1 MAYGAVMMD
10 SFKGNQADDEKNAS
24 TAPGTGSELTQAG
37 RPVIEIAT
45 YADTDVYECYIRGYE
60 SRIVMRRTQDDWVNI
75 TQVFKIAQFSKTQRT
90 KVLEKESN
98 DMRHEKVQGGYG
110 RFQGTWIPLEDAKYM
125 VTKYNI
131 RDPVVT
137 AILAFELNPSN
148 PPMKRSKN
156 SVLKRTSPDGRITSP
171 SSYNKTPKKRNP
183 IGGSTTRKSKKNGML
198 LHANPSPLQNLVFQ
212 TPQQPHM
219 ASQVATNAETTV
231 SATSQANQMSTTKE
245 NVIPHLN
252 TEETPLALGYS
263 ATQKPLQFYPVPT
276 SLTHP
281 HKMRDF
287 SNHSTNDTSN
297 FDTLAEI
304 DKSHSQNFLTFIP
317 EGPSSGVFTSQQ
329 HHQRVPSILV
339 NGNGNGKKMT
349 KRKRKSEDDS
359 VDMMSPDDDN
369 SFANASQQSS
379 VPPLTESLPG
389 ATPGSTINGSAGKH
403 LKHKLKNRPSLTAKR
418 TSMAQDKAQQ
428 NFKMMQ
434 KQLMWQNVRQQ
445 QKGSAMP
452 FKMHQSGNSGSNTA
466 NSSSMDMFSASENP
480 TPLVSRS
487 STPNTFG
494 GLPTAPATAHGNENH
509 NMRLPMLNVEE
520 YKEMILQVLSSEDGS
535 DKNYQLP
542 PQMYHPPPNFDIN
555 FEIDDQGHTP
565 LHWATAMANIPLLKL
580 LIALNANALQCNLRG
595 FNCITKSA
603 FYNNCY
609 KADTFSEIVSILRI
623 CLITPDNNS
632 RLPLHYLVELSVN
645 KSKDPVVINFYLDTI
660 IHNLGQEDY
669 TLLRMCLNFQ
679 DNMGNTVL
687 HLAALN
693 LNLELCNKLCY
704 LGSSMDITNCD
715 NETPASIL
723 AKFNLVP
730 QTNSNTNDFLPTAG
744 PAPTSQGFTPSLR
757 QPSGNSLAATPKARS
772 QNQPTSV
779 LPEEGQTAADP
790 QQHKLA
796 HEILP
801 SVEEEDID
809 EDNDNEADHGD
820 ADVENAENAANTE
833 SAEDHAVANPE
844 TEPNADADANA
855 NANATANA
863 AANAV
868 ANADANADDGAG
880 VQRDHRDDNVK
891 VEQQVKL
898 TPSIS
903 NKKSDLGNFLSGQD
917 STSLNTLMDDLSNMN
932 SFVTSSV
939 VRDMRTT
946 PSRLVE
952 CSPIIRKKKNL
963 NSAATA
969 SSNLRK
975 TVLADTIQS
984 PLGPIIASP
993 GTMFQG
999 EKEASNAVKL
1009 TNKLGEI
1016 SNALR
1021 ISINS
1026 KVNSVTNEIENATQ
1040 GIKCI
1045 KQNVD
1050 NITRHE
1056 KGLLM
1061 KFNEGQ
1067 GVESVEQMEGSRN
1080 QLRERVREGRQMFV
1094 QCLEK
1099 SQALNLATLVQ
1110 EEESKVDPDPGSS
1123 PSKDGTDDTS
1133 LKLAAELALLQFKR
1147 RLCIQRVTDARTRI
1161 DSNNKIGKYRRLI
1174 GMTIENID
1182 TKLDDIE
1189 VYLKTNS

>member
-1 MAYGAVMMD
+1 MMD
-10 SFKGNQADDEKNAS
+10 SFKGSQADDEKN
-24 TAPGTGSELTQAG
+24 TPAPTVVSGDLTPAG

-110 RFQGTWIPLEDAKYM
+110 RFQGTWIPLEDARYM

-137 AILAFELNPSN
+137 TILAFQLNPSN

-156 SVLKRTSPDGRITSP
+156 SILKRTSPDGRITSP

-183 IGGSTTRKSKKNGML
+183 IGGSTTRKAKKNGML

-219 ASQVATNAETTV
+219 TSQLATNAETTV
-231 SATSQANQMSTTKE
+231 SATSQANQMSSTKE
-245 NVIPHLN
+245 NVVPHLN

-281 HKMRDF
+281 QKMRDF
-287 SNHSTNDTSN
+287 TNASNDTSS
-297 FDTLAEI
+297 FDTPVDI
-304 DKSHSQNFLTFIP
+304 DKTHSQNFLTFIP

-329 HHQRVPSILV
+329 HQQRVPSILV
-339 NGNGNGKKMT
+339 NGSGNGKKMT

-359 VDMMSPDDDN
+359 IDMISHDDDN
-369 SFANASQQSS
+369 SFTNVPRQSS
-379 VPPLTESLPG
+379 VPPPPPTLPG
-389 ATPGSTINGSAGKH
+389 ATPGSAINGSAGKH
-403 LKHKLKNRPSLTAKR
+403 LKHKLKNRSSLTAKR

-452 FKMHQSGNSGSNTA
+452 FKMHQGGSSSSNT
-466 NSSSMDMFSASENP
+466 NHSSSMDMFSAGENP
-480 TPLVSRS
+480 TPLSSRS
-487 STPNTFG
+487 STPNTFA
-494 GLPTAPATAHGNENH
+494 GLPTAPATAHDNEDHTDNV
-509 NMRLPMLNVEE
+509 RPSMLNVEE
-520 YKEMILQVLSSEDGS
+520 YKEMILRVLSSEDGS
-535 DKNYQLP
+535 DKGYQLP
-542 PQMYHPPPNFDIN
+542 PQMYHPPSNFDIN

-565 LHWATAMANIPLLKL
+565 LHWATAMANVPLIKL

-623 CLITPDNNS
+623 CLITPDNNG

-679 DNMGNTVL
+679 DSMGNTVL

-730 QTNSNTNDFLPTAG
+730 PTNPSANAFLPCAA
-744 PAPTSQGFTPSLR
+744 PAPASQGFASSFN
-757 QPSGNSLAATPKARS
+757 QPSSNSVAATPKLKF
-772 QNQPTSV
+772 QNSSAI
-779 LPEEGQTAADP
+779 LPEERQPVTDTQ

-796 HEILP
+796 PGILP
-801 SVEEEDID
+801 SVEEEDVD
-809 EDNDNEADHGD
+809 DDNDVGD
-820 ADVENAENAANTE
+820 GNDGGDGNDNAVDDGDGDDGDGDGDNNAAN
-833 SAEDHAVANPE
+833 D
-844 TEPNADADANA
+844 
-855 NANATANA
+855 
-863 AANAV
+863 
-868 ANADANADDGAG
+868 DDGG
-880 VQRDHRDDNVK
+880 GGSDNGENNEK
-891 VEQQVKL
+891 NEQQVKL
-898 TPSIS
+898 TPSIH
-903 NKKSDLGNFLSGQD
+903 NRKSDVRNFLPGPD
-917 STSLNTLMDDLSNMN
+917 STSLSTLMDDLSNMN

-939 VRDMRTT
+939 VRDLRTT
-946 PSRLVE
+946 PSRLLE
-952 CSPIIRKKKNL
+952 CSPITRKKKNQT
-963 NSAATA
+963 ATA
-969 SSNLRK
+969 TVSSNLRK
-975 TVLADTIQS
+975 TALTDAIQS

-993 GTMFQG
+993 GPMIQG
-999 EKEASNAVKL
+999 EREASNVVKL
-1009 TNKLGEI
+1009 AGKLGEI
-1016 SNALR
+1016 SNALK

-1026 KVNSVTNEIENATQ
+1026 KVNSVADEIENATE

-1045 KQNVD
+1045 KQNV
-1050 NITRHE
+1050 NNVTRHE
-1056 KGLLM
+1056 KDLLVQ
-1061 KFNEGQ
+1061 FNEGE
-1067 GVESVEQMEGSRN
+1067 GVESVEQMEGRRN
-1080 QLRERVREGRQMFV
+1080 QLRECVRDGRQMFV
-1094 QCLEK
+1094 QCFEK

-1110 EEESKVDPDPGSS
+1110 EEESKVDSDPGSS
-1123 PSKDGTDDTS
+1123 PSKEGADDTS
-1133 LKLAAELALLQFKR
+1133 LRLAAELALLQFKR
-1147 RLCIQRVTDARTRI
+1147 RLRIQRVTDARTKI
-1161 DSNNKIGKYRRLI
+1161 DSNNKVSKYRRLI
-1174 GMTIENID
+1174 GMTIENVD

>member
-10 SFKGNQADDEKNAS
+10 SFKGNQADDEKNTSAE
-24 TAPGTGSELTQAG
+24 TATVSDLTPVG

-137 AILAFELNPSN
+137 TILAFQLNPSN

-183 IGGSTTRKSKKNGML
+183 IGGSTTRKTKKNGML

-219 ASQVATNAETTV
+219 ASQLATNAETTV
-231 SATSQANQMSTTKE
+231 SATSQANQMSSTKE

-287 SNHSTNDTSN
+287 TNPTNDTSS
-297 FDTLAEI
+297 FDTSADI

-329 HHQRVPSILV
+329 SQQRVPSILV
-339 NGNGNGKKMT
+339 NGNGNGKKIS
-349 KRKRKSEDDS
+349 KRKRRSEDDS
-359 VDMMSPDDDN
+359 IDMISHDDDS
-369 SFANASQQSS
+369 SFVSAPQQSS
-379 VPPLTESLPG
+379 VPPPPSLPG
-389 ATPGSTINGSAGKH
+389 ATPGSAINGSAGKH

-445 QKGSAMP
+445 QKGSSMP
-452 FKMHQSGNSGSNTA
+452 FKMHQSGNTGSNT
-466 NSSSMDMFSASENP
+466 NHSSSIDMFSTGEDP
-480 TPLVSRS
+480 TPLSSRS
-487 STPNTFG
+487 STPNTFA

-509 NMRLPMLNVEE
+509 TDNMRPPTLNVEE

-535 DKNYQLP
+535 DKDYQLP
-542 PQMYHPPPNFDIN
+542 PQMYHPPSNFDIN

-565 LHWATAMANIPLLKL
+565 LHWATAMANVPLIKL

-623 CLITPDNNS
+623 CLITPDNNG

-730 QTNSNTNDFLPTAG
+730 PTNPNANAFLPCAA
-744 PAPTSQGFTPSLR
+744 PAPTSQGFTPSLD
-757 QPSGNSLAATPKARS
+757 QPPPSSSSVAATPRPRS
-772 QNQPTSV
+772 QNPSNSV
-779 LPEEGQTAADP
+779 LPEEGHPTADTQ

-801 SVEEEDID
+801 SVEEGE
-809 EDNDNEADHGD
+809 
-820 ADVENAENAANTE
+820 
-833 SAEDHAVANPE
+833 
-844 TEPNADADANA
+844 
-855 NANATANA
+855 
-863 AANAV
+863 
-868 ANADANADDGAG
+868 ADDGNDADDG
-880 VQRDHRDDNVK
+880 DDGDDNEK
-891 VEQQVKL
+891 SEQQVKL

-903 NKKSDLGNFLSGQD
+903 NKKSDVRNFLPGPD
-917 STSLNTLMDDLSNMN
+917 STSLSTLMDDLSNMN

-939 VRDMRTT
+939 VRDLRTT
-946 PSRLVE
+946 PSRLLE
-952 CSPIIRKKKNL
+952 CSPITRKKKNQA
-963 NSAATA
+963 SAATV

-975 TVLADTIQS
+975 TTLADAIQS
-984 PLGPIIASP
+984 PLGPIITSP
-993 GTMFQG
+993 GPMIQS
-999 EKEASNAVKL
+999 EKEVSNVVKL
-1009 TNKLGEI
+1009 ANKLGEM
-1016 SNALR
+1016 SSALR

-1026 KVNSVTNEIENATQ
+1026 KVNSVANEIENATE

-1045 KQNVD
+1045 KQNVN

-1056 KGLLM
+1056 RDLLGQ
-1061 KFNEGQ
+1061 FNEGE
-1067 GVESVEQMEGSRN
+1067 GVESVEQMEGNRN
-1080 QLRERVREGRQMFV
+1080 QLREYVRDGRQMFV

-1110 EEESKVDPDPGSS
+1110 EEESKVDSDPGSS
-1123 PSKDGTDDTS
+1123 PTKEGADDTS
-1133 LKLAAELALLQFKR
+1133 LRLAAELALLQFKR
-1147 RLCIQRVTDARTRI
+1147 RLRIQRVTDARTKV
-1161 DSNNKIGKYRRLI
+1161 DSNNKISKYRRLI

>member
-10 SFKGNQADDEKNAS
+10 SFKGNQADDEKSTS
-24 TAPGTGSELTQAG
+24 TANATGSDLTPAG

-137 AILAFELNPSN
+137 TILAFQLNPNN

-171 SSYNKTPKKRNP
+171 SSYNKTPKKRNA
-183 IGGSTTRKSKKNGML
+183 IGGSTARKSKKNSML
-198 LHANPSPLQNLVFQ
+198 LQGANPSPLQNLVFQ
-212 TPQQPHM
+212 TPQQSHM
-219 ASQVATNAETTV
+219 ASQLATNAETTV
-231 SATSQANQMSTTKE
+231 SATSQANQMSSTKE

-281 HKMRDF
+281 HKMREF
-287 SNHSTNDTSN
+287 TNTTNDTSS
-297 FDTLAEI
+297 FDTSTDM

-317 EGPSSGVFTSQQ
+317 EGPSSGVFSSQQ
-329 HHQRVPSILV
+329 HQQRVPSILV
-339 NGNGNGKKMT
+339 NGNGNAKKAS

-359 VDMMSPDDDN
+359 IEMMSHDDDS
-369 SFANASQQSS
+369 SFASGPPQSS
-379 VPPLTESLPG
+379 VPPPPQSLPG
-389 ATPGSTINGSAGKH
+389 ATPGSTVNGSAGKH

-445 QKGSAMP
+445 QKNSSMP
-452 FKMHQSGNSGSNTA
+452 FKMHQNGNISSNA
-466 NSSSMDMFSASENP
+466 NHSSSMDMFSTGENP
-480 TPLVSRS
+480 TPLSSRS
-487 STPNTFG
+487 STPNTFA
-494 GLPTAPATAHGNENH
+494 GLPTAPATAHGNEN
-509 NMRLPMLNVEE
+509 NTDNLGPTLNVEE

-535 DKNYQLP
+535 DKDYQLP
-542 PQMYHPPPNFDIN
+542 PQMYHPPSNFDIN

-565 LHWATAMANIPLLKL
+565 LHWATAMANVPLIKL

-623 CLITPDNNS
+623 CLITPDNNG

-730 QTNSNTNDFLPTAG
+730 APNPNAGTFLPSAAPAPA
-744 PAPTSQGFTPSLR
+744 PAPTSQGFSQSLE
-757 QPSGNSLAATPKARS
+757 QPNGNSVAATPRPGS
-772 QNQPTSV
+772 QNPSTSV
-779 LPEEGQTAADP
+779 LPEEGQPAANTQ
-790 QQHKLA
+790 QQHKLVP
-796 HEILP
+796 EILP
-801 SVEEEDID
+801 SVEEEDAD
-809 EDNDNEADHGD
+809 DNDADD
-820 ADVENAENAANTE
+820 AD
-833 SAEDHAVANPE
+833 
-844 TEPNADADANA
+844 DAD
-855 NANATANA
+855 
-863 AANAV
+863 
-868 ANADANADDGAG
+868 DD
-880 VQRDHRDDNVK
+880 DDNEK
-891 VEQQVKL
+891 NEQPVKL

-903 NKKSDLGNFLSGQD
+903 NKKSDVRNFLPGPD
-917 STSLNTLMDDLSNMN
+917 STSLSTLMDDLSNMN
-932 SFVTSSV
+932 SFVTSSA
-939 VRDMRTT
+939 VRDLRTT
-946 PSRLVE
+946 PSRLLE
-952 CSPIIRKKKNL
+952 CSPITRKKKNEA
-963 NSAATA
+963 SAATV

-975 TVLADTIQS
+975 TTLADAIQS
-984 PLGPIIASP
+984 PLAPIIASP
-993 GTMFQG
+993 GTMVQE
-999 EKEASNAVKL
+999 EKEVNNVVKL
-1009 TNKLGEI
+1009 AGKLGEM
-1016 SNALR
+1016 SNALK
-1021 ISINS
+1021 ISINT
-1026 KVNSVTNEIENATQ
+1026 KVNSVANEIENATE

-1045 KQNVD
+1045 KQNVN

-1056 KGLLM
+1056 KDLLVQ
-1061 KFNEGQ
+1061 FNDGEGV
-1067 GVESVEQMEGSRN
+1067 GSVEQMEGSRN
-1080 QLRERVREGRQMFV
+1080 QLREYVRDGRQVFV

-1110 EEESKVDPDPGSS
+1110 EEESKVDADPGSS
-1123 PSKDGTDDTS
+1123 PAKEGADDTS

-1147 RLCIQRVTDARTRI
+1147 RLRIQKVTDARTKV
-1161 DSNNKIGKYRRLI
+1161 DSNNKISKYRRLI

-1189 VYLKTNS
+1189 GYLKTNS